1 MTVTDALD
9 APIWKDDAFR
19 ADDWTRYPADGEL
32 PRGLPLIVP
41 LAAFTAEAERFLAH
55 DGPLA
60 VEVGAGEPVQSLEPH
75 VGHLSMI
82 AVAFPKFHDGRGYS
96 AARILRERYGFGGEL
111 RAVGDVLADQI
122 PLMRRCGIG
131 SFEVRNPATRAALRE
146 GRLAEMHH
154 FYQPIPNAPEVP
166 AGTRPWLRQPAG

>member
-1 MTVTDALD
+1 MSAPD
-9 APIWKDDAFR
+9 APIWKDGAFR
-19 ADDWTRYPADGEL
+19 ADDWTRYAADGGI
-32 PRGLPLIVP
+32 PPGGHLIVP
-41 LAAFTAEAERFLAH
+41 LAEFIADIDRFLAH

-60 VEVGAGEPVQSLEPH
+60 VEVAAGESVQPLEPH
-75 VGHLSMI
+75 VGRLAMI

-96 AARILRERYGFGGEL
+96 AARILRERYSFGGEL

-131 SFEVRNPATRAALRE
+131 SFEVRNAPTRAALQA

-154 FYQPIPNAPEVP
+154 FYQPIPDAPEVP